1 MSSFF
6 GIIMS
11 SLQPA
16 ISATSVSAV
25 ANATTSSINVS
36 STANNRGTLT
46 YSWQRSGTTC
56 TINTSTSVATTFTG
70 SGTAAGSTIVYC
82 NITDSVTGVTKS
94 SPECVI
100 TWTAAPVNQNIV
112 ISGTVTYNGSSQAY
126 TLTGS
131 PLTPAPSGTP
141 STFINAG
148 TFVYPTNITSITPGS
163 GYTLGT
169 VSGSFVIN
177 RATITNMSFTL
188 NTVAFT
194 TRQYRSAGVTYTIA
208 VSSTTPAAATYS
220 PSSISQTT
228 AGNYT
233 LSSSGT
239 GNYTGTNTSSIL
251 SLISA
256 SITQNSPRTPTVVPL
271 SAVLSQIPPSVTYL
285 WARTAG
291 TVCSF
296 STGSLANTNCTGSGS
311 LTSTVRCTISYTG
324 STTSPSTN
332 LAPTTVIQWGI
343 A

>member
-1 MSSFF
+1 MSAFF

-16 ISATSVSAV
+16 ISATSVSAA
-25 ANATTSSINVS
+25 ANVTTSSINVS

-46 YSWQRSGTTC
+46 YSWQSSGTTC
-56 TINTSTSVATTFTG
+56 TINTPTSVATTFTG
-70 SGTAAGSTIVYC
+70 SDTAAGSTIVYC
-82 NITDSVTGVTKS
+82 NITDSVTGVTTS

-100 TWTAAPVNQNIV
+100 TWTAVVNQNVV
-112 ISGTVTYNGSSQAY
+112 ISGTVTYNGASQAY

-131 PLTPAPSGTP
+131 PPTPAPSGTP

-148 TFVYPTNITSITPGS
+148 TYVYPTNITSITPGS

-220 PSSISQTT
+220 PSSTSQTT

-256 SITQNSPRTPTVVPL
+256 SISQNSPRTPTVVPL